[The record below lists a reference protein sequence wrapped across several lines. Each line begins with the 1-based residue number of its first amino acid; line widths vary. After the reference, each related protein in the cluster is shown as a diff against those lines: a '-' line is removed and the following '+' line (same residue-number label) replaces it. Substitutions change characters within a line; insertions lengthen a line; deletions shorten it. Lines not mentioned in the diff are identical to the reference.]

1 GSPAISIT
9 GGLVQIGYNLYI
21 SKSCSVT
28 PYVEGVLSVATCE
41 PYNEKRGVL
50 PCKLSESNESI
61 FEKSIGLRSNW
72 RLSEDTVLQMWISG
86 ISGTQ
91 TSSNISLQP
100 LVAPM
105 KRYEVSVPMRNE
117 NYLRT
122 ECGATYILKITDSL
136 STGATM
142 LCSFTKEQKLYN
154 QQLSACIQ
162 YVY

>member
-1 GSPAISIT
+1 M
-9 GGLVQIGYNLYI
+9 
-21 SKSCSVT
+21 
-28 PYVEGVLSVATCE
+28 
-41 PYNEKRGVL
+41 
-50 PCKLSESNESI
+50 
-61 FEKSIGLRSNW
+61 RSNW
-72 RLSEDTVLQMWISG
+72 KLSEDTVLQMWIPG